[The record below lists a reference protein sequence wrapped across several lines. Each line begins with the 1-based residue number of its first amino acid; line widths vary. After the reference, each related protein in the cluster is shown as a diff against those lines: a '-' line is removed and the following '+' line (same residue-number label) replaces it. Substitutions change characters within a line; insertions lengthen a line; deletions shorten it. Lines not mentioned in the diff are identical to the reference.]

1 MKITKQKLRQMIK
14 EEFDNT
20 LQEAAGGFNEVR
32 AFLDLRDQSDDMLA
46 NADEMVGFVRQNEKR
61 LRSFVKELSLYLDHG
76 DAILRKAKERR

>member
-1 MKITKQKLRQMIK
+1 MKITKQQLKQMIK

-20 LQEAAGGFNEVR
+20 LQEATGGFNEVR

-76 DAILRKAKERR
+76 DAILQKAKERR

>member
-1 MKITKQKLRQMIK
+1 MKITKQQLKQMIK

-20 LQEAAGGFNEVR
+20 LQEATG
-32 AFLDLRDQSDDMLA
+32 DLRDQSDDMLA